1 MGITIRMGIANSC
14 CGNSGGRAMT
24 HEAILKMQGA
34 YRSYRARI
42 DKNKTVR
49 GLLSQI
55 GDIES
60 PRNPGQKMIDDD

>member
-1 MGITIRMGIANSC
+1 MGIANSC

-24 HEAILKMQGA
+24 HEAIIKMQGA
-34 YRSYRARI
+34 YRSHIARHQKNAKVRA
-42 DKNKTVR
+42 
-49 GLLSQI
+49 LLAQI